1 VASTRGGLAVI
12 FKDVGGQFAAHS
24 LTITPSGG
32 DTIDGLSSIVL
43 NVNYQY
49 LRLRPRNDGVSTG
62 WSIEQ

>member
-1 VASTRGGLAVI
+1 MI